1 MFSQEIRG
9 YNRVRNALRK
19 LASQNPSLV
28 QQVGEKRIKEIRT
41 LLRRQKYPAQRPNQ
55 KYRRSGELSRRW
67 ASQNQ
72 QTGRWAITNQA
83 SHKGRLYAGYVVGD
97 DQAWMHRGRWW
108 KARDVIEAQMKEF
121 VRALS
126 REIEKIW
133 EE

>member
-28 QQVGEKRIKEIRT
+28 QQVGEERIKAIRT

-67 ASQNQ
+67 AVQNQ
-72 QTGRWAITNQA
+72 QAGRWAITNLA
-83 SHKGRLYAGYVVGD
+83 SRKGRLYADYVVGPG
-97 DQAWMHRGRWW
+97 QAWMHRGRWW
-108 KARDVIEAQMKEF
+108 LARDVIEGQMKEF

-126 REIEKIW
+126 KEIEKIW
-133 EE
+133 ED